1 MVARRRA
8 RREVRHRSHP
18 WHGDWRWH
26 RHRRGDLPRRD
37 RRRGG
42 IRTRHDRCQWTP
54 LQVRQLRLHRGVRV
68 RAGDRGACDRR
79 YPVGHRDV
87 PARVREGRPHQDH
100 GADRVRSRQ
109 RRRRMGAGSR
119 ARDRVA
125 AGRRRGELHQYL
137 QPRSR
142 RDLRRRHPGRG
153 QAVPAA
159 AQRGQAAR
167 LQAGLGSV
175 QDRSGNAARYCRR
188 VRRGRRLHPKPL
200 GTALKRLGV
209 IGSMVWDTIH
219 GRDPAQAAVQEWGG
233 ISYALAALDATLRD
247 DWEIV
252 PVIKVGRDLAPNAN
266 AFLRTLRRTT
276 HHARFLEVPEPN
288 HRVTL
293 RYESLERR
301 CEQMTG
307 GVPPWTWPQLGPLVR
322 DLDPLYV
329 DFISGFEM
337 NLETARLLRR
347 GFPRFMYADLHSL
360 FLGKEADGMR
370 VPRALPQ
377 APAWFGCFDVIQ
389 LNEDEMSQLG
399 SDPLAIAA
407 DALRQG
413 CSTLCVTLGGRGA
426 AYLTGEPIRTA
437 RISAPAIHP
446 PAFAQENDPTGC
458 GDVFGGTVAAALLR
472 R

>member
-1 MVARRRA
+1 
-8 RREVRHRSHP
+8 
-18 WHGDWRWH
+18 
-26 RHRRGDLPRRD
+26 
-37 RRRGG
+37 
-42 IRTRHDRCQWTP
+42 
-54 LQVRQLRLHRGVRV
+54 
-68 RAGDRGACDRR
+68 
-79 YPVGHRDV
+79 
-87 PARVREGRPHQDH
+87 
-100 GADRVRSRQ
+100 
-109 RRRRMGAGSR
+109 MGARGR
-119 ARDRVA
+119 ARDRFPA
-125 AGRRRGELHQYL
+125 GSGRRLLHQYL
-137 QPRSR
+137 QPGSR
-142 RDLRRRHPGRG
+142 RDLRRRHAGRG

-167 LQAGLGSV
+167 VQAGVGSV
-175 QDRSGNAARYCRR
+175 QDRPGDASRH
-188 VRRGRRLHPKPL
+188 RRGVRCRGCVHPKAL

-233 ISYALAALDATLRD
+233 ISYALAALDATLLE
-247 DWEIV
+247 DWQIV
-252 PVIKVGRDLAPNAN
+252 PLIKVGRDLAHKAN
-266 AFLRTLRRTT
+266 QFLSGVRHTA
-276 HHARFLEVPEPN
+276 HGARFIEVPEPN
-288 HRVTL
+288 NRVTL
-293 RYESLERR
+293 RYESVERR

-307 GVPPWTWPQLGPLVR
+307 GVPPWTWSELGPLVR
-322 DLDPLYV
+322 DLDALYV
-329 DFISGFEM
+329 NFISGFEM

-426 AYLTGEPIRTA
+426 AYFTGEPIRTA
-437 RISAPAIHP
+437 RIPAPAINP

-458 GDVFGGTVAAALLR
+458 GEVFGGDVAAALLGGASLEEALR
-472 R
+472 AGTQLGTRNLSHRGATGLRDHLMGKLSVA